1 MSGYSRFSPKF
12 ENITQSFHFSI
23 FLACNAPFSVGVFT
37 NAHTAEIDA
46 TTNRGKFTHLGLVK
60 GWVPQNP
67 KTQKTDLRVF
77 YQTKPEIL
85 LANPKKYNKAEAVE
99 FKYSLWP
106 N

>member
-46 TTNRGKFTHLGLVK
+46 TTNRGKFTHLGLMK

-67 KTQKTDLRVF
+67 KTG
-77 YQTKPEIL
+77 PEGFL
-85 LANPKKYNKAEAVE
+85 LIVE
-99 FKYSLWP
+99 FKYSLGP